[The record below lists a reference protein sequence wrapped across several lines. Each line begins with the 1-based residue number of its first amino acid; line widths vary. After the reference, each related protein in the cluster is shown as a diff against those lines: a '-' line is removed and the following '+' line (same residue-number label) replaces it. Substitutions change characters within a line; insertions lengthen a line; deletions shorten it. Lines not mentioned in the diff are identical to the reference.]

1 MELEELPNEI
11 PIANLSAVSAAT
23 PFESPI
29 FRCRE
34 GLTEMN
40 EDGK

>member
-11 PIANLSAVSAAT
+11 PIANLSGASAAT

-29 FRCRE
+29 F
-34 GLTEMN
+34 
-40 EDGK
+40 DGEKG

>member
-11 PIANLSAVSAAT
+11 PIANLSGASAAT

-29 FRCRE
+29 LMERRAKR
-34 GLTEMN
+34 N
-40 EDGK
+40 K

>member
-29 FRCRE
+29 FDVE
-34 GLTEMN
+34 NGWE
-40 EDGK
+40 K